1 MTTLGEQNQMKKK
14 EKKKTRFVHGR
25 TRRTPAD
32 GVLNGDWARV
42 NLAVTLKTR
51 AASGP

>member
-1 MTTLGEQNQMKKK
+1 MTTLGEQNQMKK
-14 EKKKTRFVHGR
+14 TRFVHSR